1 MKIRVWLTDSYM
13 VSKAKKLKTL
23 LDEKTACS

>member
-13 VSKAKKLKTL
+13 VSKTKKLKKL